1 MGLSTARRRK
11 PPEKDRQ
18 ADRAM
23 VVTIVTAI
31 VRAAGQVLQAWI
43 KRGGRL

>member
-1 MGLSTARRRK
+1 MPLSTGRRRK

-23 VVTIVTAI
+23 VVTIVTVI
-31 VRAAGQVLQAWI
+31 IRTVGQVLQVWI

>member
-1 MGLSTARRRK
+1 MPLSTARRRE
-11 PPEKDRQ
+11 PPEKNRQ

-31 VRAAGQVLQAWI
+31 IRTAGQVLQVWI